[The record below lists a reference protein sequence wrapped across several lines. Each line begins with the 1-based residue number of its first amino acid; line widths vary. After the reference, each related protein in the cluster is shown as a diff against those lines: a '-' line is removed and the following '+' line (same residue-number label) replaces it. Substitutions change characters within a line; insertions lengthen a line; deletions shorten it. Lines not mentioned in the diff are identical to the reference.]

1 MCVLALVAVLCA
13 YLEGDLKRIR
23 ASVLIGGLVPLLA
36 LLVWDA
42 IAFGLSSQVDHVA
55 DPVELLLRS
64 FYTLDRLFIKCITKS

>member
-1 MCVLALVAVLCA
+1 MIVAVLCA

-23 ASVLIGGLVPLLA
+23 TSVLIGGLVPLLV

-42 IAFGLSSQVDHVA
+42 IAFGLSSQVDQVV

-64 FYTLDRLFIKCITKS
+64 FYTHS